1 MRTLVIYYSNRG
13 TTARIAKAI
22 IKATNATE
30 RELIDSN
37 SRTGKG
43 MMSLALSAMLGWS
56 SKLKNPNYALDGF
69 DAIVLLSPIWA
80 GNPTPAMN
88 SFLKKV
94 NLKGKRVLLGLVGAG
109 DENLKAA
116 EKLTKM
122 VEAKGGSNTE
132 VVYLKGSSLA
142 NGAEPLSES
151 QVDAEAAK
159 IISKL

>member
-43 MMSLALSAMLGWS
+43 MMSLALSAMLSWS

-94 NLKGKRVLLGLVGAG
+94 NLNGKRVLLGLVGAG